1 MAEFLQAGT
10 IKIMTSQLPNLPNT
24 PPSSFMAS
32 RLAQA
37 NGHPMP
43 SGEPVASFVRHDD
56 ALSAFDVLSEQQFPV
71 TALYLVNDGIRQVEY
86 PVQTGYGRALLVSAI
101 QGVMIGLL
109 YSLFVAAGGTNFM
122 SALLSTVPISVA
134 IFVLWRVFDLRR
146 GRGVRYPM
154 RTEAIPSRTVL
165 YALPEY
171 AQEARRVLGGHSRFS
186 AAVAAARAATAPE
199 ASQARA
205 AQSTVSMNGAPVPTG
220 APKAP
225 SYRSQAGSQPAP
237 NQNLPERDTTA
248 QDAVAQSAAQNMPA
262 PTQPTQTV
270 PTAQVQSAQ
279 SAQTQPAAQELASTA
294 QANAQT
300 DAQKRPAQ
308 RFGLRVDDP
317 EEYAK
322 LIQPKPQRP
331 TPRPQGLHDKNQ
343 PTQDSE

>member
-1 MAEFLQAGT
+1 
-10 IKIMTSQLPNLPNT
+10 
-24 PPSSFMAS
+24 MAS

-37 NGHPMP
+37 QGKPLP
-43 SGEPVASFVRHDD
+43 AGEAIASFVRHDD
-56 ALSAFDVLSEQQFPV
+56 ALAAFDVLSEQDYPV

-86 PVQTGYGRALLVSAI
+86 PVQPGYGRALIFSAI
-101 QGVMIGLL
+101 QGASMGLVFSVL
-109 YSLFVAAGGTNFM
+109 LTLTGDSFM
-122 SALLSTVPISVA
+122 SVALKYVPLSIAV
-134 IFVLWRVFDLRR
+134 FVLWQMYILRR

-154 RTEAIPSRTVL
+154 RTEAIPSRTVM

-171 AQEARRVLGGHSRFS
+171 AQDARRVLGAHPRFS
-186 AAVAAARAATAPE
+186 AAVAAARAAAAPE

-225 SYRSQAGSQPAP
+225 SYRAQAGSQPAP
-237 NQNLPERDTTA
+237 NQNLPERDTSA

-270 PTAQVQSAQ
+270 QPAQTSAPEQANTDQATEQNTTAQKAE
-279 SAQTQPAAQELASTA
+279 P
-294 QANAQT
+294 
-300 DAQKRPAQ
+300 QKRPAQ

-343 PTQDSE
+343 PAKDSE

>member
-1 MAEFLQAGT
+1 
-10 IKIMTSQLPNLPNT
+10 MTSNLPNIPST
-24 PPSSFMAS
+24 PPSSYLAS

-37 NGHPMP
+37 QGKPLP
-43 SGEPVASFVRHDD
+43 AGEAIASFVRHDD
-56 ALSAFDVLSEQQFPV
+56 ALAAFDVLSEQDYPV

-86 PVQTGYGRALLVSAI
+86 PVQPGYGRALIFSAI
-101 QGVMIGLL
+101 QGASMGLVFSVL
-109 YSLFVAAGGTNFM
+109 LTLTGDSFM
-122 SALLSTVPISVA
+122 SVALKYVPLSIAV
-134 IFVLWRVFDLRR
+134 FVLWQMYILRR

-154 RTEAIPSRTVL
+154 RTEAIPSRTVM

-171 AQEARRVLGGHSRFS
+171 AQDARRVLGAHPRFS
-186 AAVAAARAATAPE
+186 AAVAAARAAAAPE

-225 SYRSQAGSQPAP
+225 SYRAQAGSQPAP
-237 NQNLPERDTTA
+237 NQNLPERDTSA
-248 QDAVAQSAAQNMPA
+248 QNAMAQSAAQNMPA

-270 PTAQVQSAQ
+270 QPAQTSQPASQEPVNTDQANSAQATEQNTTAQK
-279 SAQTQPAAQELASTA
+279 P
-294 QANAQT
+294 
-300 DAQKRPAQ
+300 DPQKRPAQ

-343 PTQDSE
+343 PAKDSE

>member
-1 MAEFLQAGT
+1 
-10 IKIMTSQLPNLPNT
+10 MTSNLPNIPST
-24 PPSSFMAS
+24 PTSSFVAS

-37 NGHPMP
+37 QGKPLP
-43 SGEPVASFVRHDD
+43 AGEAIASFVRHDD
-56 ALSAFDVLSEQQFPV
+56 ALAAFDVLSEQDYPV

-86 PVQTGYGRALLVSAI
+86 PVQPGYGRALISAAI
-101 QGVMIGLL
+101 QGASMGLVF
-109 YSLFVAAGGTNFM
+109 SV
-122 SALLSTVPISVA
+122 LLTLTGDSFTSVA
-134 IFVLWRVFDLRR
+134 LRYVPLSVAVFVLWQMYILRR
-146 GRGVRYPM
+146 NRGIRYPM
-154 RTEAIPSRTVL
+154 RTEAIPSRTVM

-171 AQEARRVLGGHSRFS
+171 AQDARRVLGAHPRFS
-186 AAVAAARAATAPE
+186 AAVAAARAAAAPE

-225 SYRSQAGSQPAP
+225 SYRAQAGSQPAP

-248 QDAVAQSAAQNMPA
+248 QNAVAQNAAQNMSA

-270 PTAQVQSAQ
+270 QPVQP
-279 SAQTQPAAQELASTA
+279 AQTSAPEQANTEHANNA
-294 QANAQT
+294 QATEQKSEP
-300 DAQKRPAQ
+300 QKRPAQ

-331 TPRPQGLHDKNQ
+331 TPRPQGLHDKSAQNNSSK
-343 PTQDSE
+343 DSE

>member
-1 MAEFLQAGT
+1 
-10 IKIMTSQLPNLPNT
+10 MTSNLPNIPST
-24 PPSSFMAS
+24 PTSSFVAS

-37 NGHPMP
+37 QGKPLP
-43 SGEPVASFVRHDD
+43 AGEAIASFVRHDD
-56 ALSAFDVLSEQQFPV
+56 ALAAFDVLSEQDYPV

-86 PVQTGYGRALLVSAI
+86 PVQTGYGRALISSAI
-101 QGVMIGLL
+101 QGASMGLVFSVL
-109 YSLFVAAGGTNFM
+109 LTLTGDSFTSVA
-122 SALLSTVPISVA
+122 LKYVPISVVV
-134 IFVLWRVFDLRR
+134 FVLWQMFILRR

-154 RTEAIPSRTVL
+154 RTEAIPSRTVM

-171 AQEARRVLGGHSRFS
+171 AQDARRVLGAHPRFS
-186 AAVAAARAATAPE
+186 AAVAAARAAAAPE

-225 SYRSQAGSQPAP
+225 SYRAQAGSQPAP

-248 QDAVAQSAAQNMPA
+248 QNAVAQSAAQNMPA

-270 PTAQVQSAQ
+270 QPS
-279 SAQTQPAAQELASTA
+279 QPAIQEPATTEPATALKSDAQKSEP
-294 QANAQT
+294 
-300 DAQKRPAQ
+300 QKRPAQ
-308 RFGLRVDDP
+308 RYGLRVDDP

-331 TPRPQGLHDKNQ
+331 TPRPQGLHDKSSHDNSS
-343 PTQDSE
+343 QDSE

>member
-1 MAEFLQAGT
+1 
-10 IKIMTSQLPNLPNT
+10 MTSQLPNLPNT

-37 NGHPMP
+37 NGHPLP

-56 ALSAFDVLSEQQFPV
+56 ALSAFDVLNEQQFPV

-109 YSLFVAAGGTNFM
+109 YSMFVAAGGTNFM

-186 AAVAAARAATAPE
+186 AAVAAARAAAAPE

-248 QDAVAQSAAQNMPA
+248 QNAMAQSAAQNMPA
-262 PTQPTQTV
+262 PVTPAPPAQPTQPSEQDQASTDQA
-270 PTAQVQSAQ
+270 TAQKSD
-279 SAQTQPAAQELASTA
+279 T
-294 QANAQT
+294 
-300 DAQKRPAQ
+300 QKRPAQ
-308 RFGLRVDDP
+308 RYGLRVDDP

-331 TPRPQGLHDKNQ
+331 TPRPQGLHDKPSHDNSS
-343 PTQDSE
+343 QDSE

>member
-1 MAEFLQAGT
+1 
-10 IKIMTSQLPNLPNT
+10 
-24 PPSSFMAS
+24 MAS

-37 NGHPMP
+37 QGKPLP
-43 SGEPVASFVRHDD
+43 AGEAIASFVRHDD
-56 ALSAFDVLSEQQFPV
+56 ALAAFDVLSEQDYPV

-86 PVQTGYGRALLVSAI
+86 PVQPGYGRALIFSAI
-101 QGVMIGLL
+101 QGASMGLVFSVL
-109 YSLFVAAGGTNFM
+109 LTLTGDSFM
-122 SALLSTVPISVA
+122 SVALKYVPLSIAV
-134 IFVLWRVFDLRR
+134 FVLWQMYILRR

-154 RTEAIPSRTVL
+154 RTEAIPSRTVM

-171 AQEARRVLGGHSRFS
+171 AQDARRVLGAHPRFS
-186 AAVAAARAATAPE
+186 AAVAAARAAAAPE

-225 SYRSQAGSQPAP
+225 SYRAQAGSQPAP
-237 NQNLPERDTTA
+237 NQNLPERDTSA

-270 PTAQVQSAQ
+270 QPAQTSALEQANTDQATEQNTTAQNNPAQ
-279 SAQTQPAAQELASTA
+279 KS
-294 QANAQT
+294 

-343 PTQDSE
+343 PAKDSE

>member
-1 MAEFLQAGT
+1 
-10 IKIMTSQLPNLPNT
+10 MTSNLPNIPST
-24 PPSSFMAS
+24 PPSSYLAS

-37 NGHPMP
+37 QGKPLP
-43 SGEPVASFVRHDD
+43 AGEAIASFVRHDD
-56 ALSAFDVLSEQQFPV
+56 ALAAFDVLSEQDYPV

-86 PVQTGYGRALLVSAI
+86 PVQPGYGRALISAAI
-101 QGVMIGLL
+101 QGAVIGLVFSVL
-109 YSLFVAAGGTNFM
+109 MTLAGDSFI
-122 SALLSTVPISVA
+122 SEALKYVPLSVA
-134 IFVLWRVFDLRR
+134 VFVLWQMYVLRR
-146 GRGVRYPM
+146 SHGGRYPM
-154 RTEAIPSRTVL
+154 RTEAIPSRTVM

-171 AQEARRVLGGHSRFS
+171 AQDARRVLGAHPRFS
-186 AAVAAARAATAPE
+186 ATVAAARAAAAPE

-225 SYRSQAGSQPAP
+225 SYRAQAGSQPAP
-237 NQNLPERDTTA
+237 NQNLPERDTSA

-270 PTAQVQSAQ
+270 QPAQTSQPASQEPVNTDQANSAQATEQNTTAQK
-279 SAQTQPAAQELASTA
+279 P
-294 QANAQT
+294 NP
-300 DAQKRPAQ
+300 QKRPAQ

-343 PTQDSE
+343 PAKDSE

>member
-1 MAEFLQAGT
+1 
-10 IKIMTSQLPNLPNT
+10 MTSNLPNIPST
-24 PPSSFMAS
+24 PPSSYLAS

-37 NGHPMP
+37 QGKPLP
-43 SGEPVASFVRHDD
+43 AGEAIASFVRHDD
-56 ALSAFDVLSEQQFPV
+56 ALAAFDVLSEQDYPV

-86 PVQTGYGRALLVSAI
+86 PVQPGYGRALIFSAI
-101 QGVMIGLL
+101 QGASMGLVFSVL
-109 YSLFVAAGGTNFM
+109 LTLTGDSFM
-122 SALLSTVPISVA
+122 SVALKYVPLSIAV
-134 IFVLWRVFDLRR
+134 FVLWQMYILRR

-154 RTEAIPSRTVL
+154 RTEAIPSRTVM

-171 AQEARRVLGGHSRFS
+171 AQDARRVLGAHPRFS
-186 AAVAAARAATAPE
+186 AAVAAARAAAAPE

-225 SYRSQAGSQPAP
+225 SYRAQAGSQPAP
-237 NQNLPERDTTA
+237 NQNLPERDTSA
-248 QDAVAQSAAQNMPA
+248 QNAVAQSAAQNMPA

-270 PTAQVQSAQ
+270 QP
-279 SAQTQPAAQELASTA
+279 AQTSAPE
-294 QANAQT
+294 QANT
-300 DAQKRPAQ
+300 DQVTEQNTTTQNNPTQKPEPQKRPAQ

-343 PTQDSE
+343 PAKDSE

>member
-1 MAEFLQAGT
+1 
-10 IKIMTSQLPNLPNT
+10 MTSNLPNIPST
-24 PPSSFMAS
+24 PPSSYLAS

-37 NGHPMP
+37 QGKPLP
-43 SGEPVASFVRHDD
+43 AGEAIASFVRHDD
-56 ALSAFDVLSEQQFPV
+56 ALAAFDVLSEQDYPV

-86 PVQTGYGRALLVSAI
+86 PVQPGYGRALVSSAI
-101 QGVMIGLL
+101 QGASMGLVF
-109 YSLFVAAGGTNFM
+109 SV
-122 SALLSTVPISVA
+122 LLTLTGDSFTSVA
-134 IFVLWRVFDLRR
+134 LKYVPLSIAVFVLWQMYVLRR

-154 RTEAIPSRTVL
+154 RTEAIPSRTVM

-171 AQEARRVLGGHSRFS
+171 AQDARRVLGAHPRFS
-186 AAVAAARAATAPE
+186 AAVAAARAAAAPE

-225 SYRSQAGSQPAP
+225 SYRAQAGSQPAP
-237 NQNLPERDTTA
+237 NQNLPERDATA
-248 QDAVAQSAAQNMPA
+248 QNAMAQSAAQNMPA
-262 PTQPTQTV
+262 PVAPAQPAQPTQPASQEPVNTE
-270 PTAQVQSAQ
+270 PAN
-279 SAQTQPAAQELASTA
+279 SAQTPEQNNPAPKSEP
-294 QANAQT
+294 
-300 DAQKRPAQ
+300 QKRPAQ

-343 PTQDSE
+343 PAKDSE